1 MGWGWFTCA
10 HRGRLAVVVV
20 YGWLVRAACEGMNKL
35 LRGLAAAEE
44 AYAKACGKLSQT
56 AVLTKGS
63 LSTRANEDSAVFAAC
78 ESMSL
83 IPRTASREHE
93 AAAVQLL
100 AAAGDAA
107 QCAEAAATEVRALN
121 SGAAEQRKHLEA
133 ARSVLARSL
142 AALQASTSQS
152 SASAHP
158 DAARRR
164 TRCTGVYGWRDDPW
178 LAESNAADAHLRLFR
193 VQQAARA
200 MFTTAARRVRTSTP
214 LHHVPVS
221 ILT

>member
-107 QCAEAAATEVRALN
+107 GRNSTAA
-121 SGAAEQRKHLEA
+121 
-133 ARSVLARSL
+133 
-142 AALQASTSQS
+142 ASTS
-152 SASAHP
+152 
-158 DAARRR
+158 AAFEQLPV
-164 TRCTGVYGWRDDPW
+164 TPSRCTVDTQP
-178 LAESNAADAHLRLFR
+178 
-193 VQQAARA
+193 
-200 MFTTAARRVRTSTP
+200 ST
-214 LHHVPVS
+214 
-221 ILT
+221 